1 MLYER
6 IMKPGEYEYKGYL
19 YMPDEYQKFHED
31 TFSPMTLFEGV
42 LFEIKDGSYNDKKEQ
57 VRDIAQRFQSILEPG
72 LSWEEIAIIQTWFER
87 NGKRYGLIK
96 EFRENGII

>member
-1 MLYER
+1 M
-6 IMKPGEYEYKGYL
+6 
-19 YMPDEYQKFHED
+19 
-31 TFSPMTLFEGV
+31 
-42 LFEIKDGSYNDKKEQ
+42 FEIKDGSYNDKKEQ